1 VTSSEGSSA
10 RRGVVH
16 THTNKRFNSDHR
28 GPFRGIVTTPLA
40 LGERLLAFTLSRL
53 YPEPPGRF
61 GGQYGIR
68 ETLPSMTP
76 EEFRRIALSLPEAQ
90 EVYRRGRSHFRV
102 ERKAFATLEGP
113 GDAVATVNLTPDQQ
127 SMFMHEAPKA
137 FVPVP
142 GGWGRLGS
150 TSVLLASLLVP
161 CPLCVQ
167 RMVIT
172 AIEPALLASGA
183 RSKDH
188 EDVTHGCEQCGTT
201 IVRTIPS
208 LSCVA

>member
-142 GGWGRLGS
+142 GGRGRLGS
-150 TSVLLASLLVP
+150 TSVLLGSVTSAQLQDALGGAWQNVASKSLL
-161 CPLCVQ
+161 Q
-167 RMVIT
+167 RIN
-172 AIEPALLASGA
+172 ESGSTIPA
-183 RSKDH
+183 RS
-188 EDVTHGCEQCGTT
+188 ETGSG
-201 IVRTIPS
+201 
-208 LSCVA
+208 